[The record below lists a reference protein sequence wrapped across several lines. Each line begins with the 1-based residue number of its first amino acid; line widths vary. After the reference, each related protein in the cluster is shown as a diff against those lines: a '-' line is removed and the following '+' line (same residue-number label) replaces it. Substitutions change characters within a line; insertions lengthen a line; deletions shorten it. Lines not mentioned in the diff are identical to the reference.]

1 MEIIVS
7 QNLDANE
14 SIFFARELELIK
26 SRSYDILYPEL
37 KATRLIP
44 VSTEAGSGAESI
56 TYQQYDS
63 VGVMKIIADYA
74 DDLPRA
80 DVKGKEFTSV
90 VRSLGGSYGYSVQE
104 IRAAQMAGKPLQ
116 QRKAN
121 AVRSAN
127 DQQVNRI
134 AWFADGSKTYSG
146 LYGFFYNPNTT
157 KSAAPVGAWLTGP
170 KTTDQIIGDVN
181 FAINKIPD
189 LTLGVEVADTVLIAP
204 LEYSYIATTPRS
216 ATSDTTILEFLRR
229 VHPGVT
235 FEQLQEA
242 KAVAINPRTSAAPAV
257 NLLIAYKRN
266 PDKLTLEI
274 PQPFEQ
280 FAAQERNLEFV
291 VPAHSRIGGV
301 IMYYPLSV
309 HIVDGI

>member
-1 MEIIVS
+1 MPKPIVS

-26 SRSYDILYPEL
+26 ARSYDIVYPEL

-44 VSTEAGSGAESI
+44 VSTEAGPGAEAI
-56 TYQQYDS
+56 TYQQFDS
-63 VGVMKIIADYA
+63 VGLMKLIADYA

-80 DVKGKEFTSV
+80 DVKGKEFTSTIK
-90 VRSLGGSYGYSVQE
+90 SLGGSYGYNVQE
-104 IRAAQMAGKPLQ
+104 IRNAQMAGKPLQ

-121 AVRSAN
+121 AVRMAN
-127 DQQVNRI
+127 EQAVNRI
-134 AWFADGSKTYSG
+134 AWFADGSATYGG
-146 LYGFFYNPNTT
+146 LYGFFFNPNTT

-170 KTTDQIIGDVN
+170 KTPDQIIGDVN

-189 LTLGVEVADTVLIAP
+189 VTSGVESADTCLIS
-204 LEYSYIATTPRS
+204 LTEFSYIASTPRS

-235 FEQLQEA
+235 FEYLNEA
-242 KAVAINPRTSAAPAV
+242 KAVTPNPRTGTASA
-257 NLLIAYKRN
+257 NLLVAFRRS

-280 FAAQERNLEFV
+280 FPAQERGLEFV

-309 HIVDGI
+309 HIIDGI

>member
-1 MEIIVS
+1 MPEIIIS

-14 SIFFARELELIK
+14 SIFFARELEHIK
-26 SRSYDILYPEL
+26 ARAYDILYPEL

-44 VSTEAGSGAESI
+44 VSTEAGPGAESI

-80 DVKGKEFTSV
+80 DVKGKEFTSTV
-90 VRSLGGSYGYSVQE
+90 KSLGGSYGYNVQE
-104 IRAAQMAGKPLQ
+104 IRNARMAGKPLQ

-121 AVRSAN
+121 AVRMAN
-127 DQQVNRI
+127 EQQVNKV
-134 AWFADGSKTYSG
+134 AWFADGSSTWG
-146 LYGFFYNPNTT
+146 GMVGFFYNANTT
-157 KSAAPVGAWLTGP
+157 KSAAPTGNWIGGAVSADL
-170 KTTDQIIGDVN
+170 IIADVN
-181 FAINKIPD
+181 FAINKVPD
-189 LTLGVEVADTVLIAP
+189 VTNGVESVDTVLMP
-204 LEYSYIATTPRS
+204 QLEYSHLASTPRS
-216 ATSDTTILEFLRR
+216 STSDTTILEFLRR

-235 FEQLQEA
+235 FEALNEA
-242 KAVAINPRTSAAPAV
+242 KAVSPNPRTGGAAV

-266 PDKLTLEI
+266 PDKITLEI

-280 FAAQERNLEFV
+280 FPAQERGLEFV

-301 IMYYPLSV
+301 IMYYPLAV

>member
-14 SIFFARELELIK
+14 SIFFARELEMIK

-134 AWFADGSKTYSG
+134 AWFADGSKTYAG

-157 KSAAPVGAWLTGP
+157 KSAAPTGAWLTGP
-170 KTTDQIIGDVN
+170 KSADLIIADVN
-181 FAINKIPD
+181 FTINKIPD
-189 LTLGVEVADTVLIAP
+189 LTLGIEVPDTVLISP

-235 FEQLQEA
+235 FVQLQEA
-242 KAVAINPRTSAAPAV
+242 KAVAINPRTGAAPAV
-257 NLLIAYKRN
+257 NLLIAYKSN